1 MSGEVGDDEK
11 MRRLPWSLAF
21 SATSSVFGSLTY
33 FGPVFVLFLGELGLS
48 KTGIGFL
55 LSLLPFAGPI
65 SLIIAS
71 AVARIGVKRVFITF
85 YTSRKFIT
93 AGLLLTPW
101 ISANHG
107 IHTAFLFV
115 TILVGLFAICRAVAE
130 TAIYPWYQEI
140 VPHSFRGR
148 YQGLSHILSL
158 LASASALAWASQ
170 VIEKVPGME
179 RFLMLIEAGV
189 VFGLVSA
196 LCATMVPGGAPVKE
210 PNRAHFRSIRQAL
223 ADRNLRLYLVGTGIV
238 STAVSAC
245 LTAFVPLLMKEQIG
259 LTDGQIL
266 LLQVYGSVAGLL
278 SAYLW
283 GWAADRAGSKSV
295 AVSSAY
301 LMVPPALFYL
311 MMPRH
316 HPLSFLLAAVA
327 TMVMGVASAGRA
339 VGDIRLLY
347 VDVVPPTKR
356 TEYMAVYYAWIG
368 VIGGLGPVVAGMALD
383 LLRNLKGSWS
393 IISLDPYTPVLV
405 ACLPLLL
412 VGALALSRVRTE
424 SEIRPGA

>member
-65 SLIIAS
+65 SLLIAS
-71 AVARIGVKRVFITF
+71 AVARIGVKRVFIAF
-85 YTSRKFIT
+85 YTSRKFVT

-101 ISANHG
+101 ISSNQG
-107 IHTAFLFV
+107 IHAAFLYV
-115 TILVGLFAICRAVAE
+115 TVLVGLFAICRAVAE

-148 YQGLSHILSL
+148 YQGLSHIVSL

-170 VIEKVPGME
+170 VIEKVPGMD
-179 RFLMLIEAGV
+179 RFLMLIGAGV
-189 VFGLVSA
+189 AFGLVSA
-196 LCATMVPGGAPVKE
+196 LCATRVPGGAPARDLG
-210 PNRAHFRSIRQAL
+210 RAHFLSIRRAL

-238 STAVSAC
+238 STAISAC
-245 LTAFVPLLMKEQIG
+245 LTAFVPLFMKEQIG

-266 LLQVYGSVAGLL
+266 SLQVYGSVAGLL
-278 SAYLW
+278 SSYLW

-295 AVSSAY
+295 ALSSIY

-316 HPLSFLLAAVA
+316 HPLSFLVGSVA
-327 TMVMGVASAGRA
+327 TIVIGVASAGRV

-347 VDVVPPTKR
+347 VDVVPPAKR
-356 TEYMAVYYAWIG
+356 TEYMAVYYAWMG

-383 LLRNLKGSWS
+383 SLRNLKGSWS
-393 IISLDPYTPVLV
+393 VISLDPYTPMLV
-405 ACLPLLL
+405 ASLPLLL
-412 VGALALSRVRTE
+412 VGGLALSRLKTGKE
-424 SEIRPGA
+424 TPGDA